1 LTIDKPIPVFSL
13 VSLAAKVSKIV
24 NIFAWSSGATGQTHT
39 KKWRDTKKGIY
50 NKY

>member
-1 LTIDKPIPVFSL
+1 MNDPEEQ
-13 VSLAAKVSKIV
+13 A
-24 NIFAWSSGATGQTHT
+24 GQTHT